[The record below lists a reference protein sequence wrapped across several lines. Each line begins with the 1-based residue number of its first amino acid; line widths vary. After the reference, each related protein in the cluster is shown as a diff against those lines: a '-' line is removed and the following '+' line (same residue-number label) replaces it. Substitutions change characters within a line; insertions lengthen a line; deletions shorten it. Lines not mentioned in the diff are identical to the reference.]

1 MSSMNIKF
9 PPLINVTADIKGA
22 KYMLGQV
29 VLEMEVRGKAATIT
43 MSPEVVKVLV
53 STLKGALPKA

>member
-29 VLEMEVRGKAATIT
+29 VLELEVRGKAATIT
-43 MSPEVVKVLV
+43 MSPDVAKVLA